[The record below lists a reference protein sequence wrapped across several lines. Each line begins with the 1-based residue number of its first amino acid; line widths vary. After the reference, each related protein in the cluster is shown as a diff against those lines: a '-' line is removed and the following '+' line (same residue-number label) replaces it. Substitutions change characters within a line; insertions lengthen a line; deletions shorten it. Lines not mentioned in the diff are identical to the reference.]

1 MPMHA
6 SVRRLLAHFNYVD
19 PRSPALCA
27 HFAALAQAIAQWR
40 QGPETTVAL
49 QTLLVARDWGLR
61 ADERRGT
68 ITADVNDVSELL
80 DDDDDD
86 DVSELLDD
94 DGKPAADRLRKD
106 ISEVIDVLDERGESP
121 ATAARLRSLLARGRF
136 STAATAVGEECEGD
150 YPAGD
155 YP

>member
-80 DDDDDD
+80 DDD
-86 DVSELLDD
+86 
-94 DGKPAADRLRKD
+94 GKPAADRLRKD
-106 ISEVIDVLDERGESP
+106 ISK
-121 ATAARLRSLLARGRF
+121 
-136 STAATAVGEECEGD
+136 VGG
-150 YPAGD
+150 YP
-155 YP
+155 